1 MVFCCPMSRV
11 AYARSVVACSRAS
24 NPLASTPVVGRVDQ
38 RSAHHTRHLR
48 AEEVARPWTVR
59 PGNRAIQGS
68 RGSATSRPG
77 SIQARS
83 AWLTPATPS
92 EQPDDSVR
100 VPWPDQIWPD
110 CLIPERLS
118 LSRVFLAGRLLRRI
132 LLRRVGLTWRLLTRV
147 RLRRVRLTWRL
158 LRRIRLRRIR
168 RPWPNGCRLL
178 PAQRQPENAGQQPAA
193 NDELGSLVL

>member
-1 MVFCCPMSRV
+1 MVFCCLVLR
-11 AYARSVVACSRAS
+11 ACARSVVACSRAG
-24 NPLASTPVVGRVDQ
+24 NPFAPTPVVGRVDQ

-68 RGSATSRPG
+68 RGSATSRPS

-83 AWLTPATPS
+83 GWLTPATPS

-110 CLIPERLS
+110 FLVLERLMAQ
-118 LSRVFLAGRLLRRI
+118 AGTPGR
-132 LLRRVGLTWRLLTRV
+132 
-147 RLRRVRLTWRL
+147 
-158 LRRIRLRRIR
+158 
-168 RPWPNGCRLL
+168 
-178 PAQRQPENAGQQPAA
+178 AA
-193 NDELGSLVL
+193 A